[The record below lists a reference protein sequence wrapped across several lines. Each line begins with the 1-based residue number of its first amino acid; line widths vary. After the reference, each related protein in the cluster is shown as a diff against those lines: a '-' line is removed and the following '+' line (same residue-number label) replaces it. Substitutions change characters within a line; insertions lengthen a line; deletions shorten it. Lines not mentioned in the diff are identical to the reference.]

1 MRLSLL
7 ALCAGLSLDKRA
19 SAKNEAQDAARDV
32 SAAESLLP
40 SPLWAELNEVLK
52 PFVLVEGFVAQE
64 PEEVK
69 EYVLL
74 ARDLYVKTICETG
87 FNAGHSTL
95 LWLLANP
102 NAKVYSFDLG
112 QYPYTIA
119 ASKFMAEKFPDRF
132 TFTKGNSVETLP
144 KFIAANPHV
153 RCDVTVVDGG
163 HDLPVATAD
172 LLNMQALAAS
182 NGRVILDDTP
192 CAVTW
197 CMGPSLAWT
206 SLIEQNRV
214 VPVKSVS
221 MGPYRGF
228 VVGQFALPEGLH
240 AQQASQVAVPMLNSK
255 AVAQVLLA
263 LKPASAEEPAYAIN
277 LGAGDGIQGMPGT
290 SVAAPDPRLVDPT
303 YSLFSDLEFSG
314 VAIEGNA
321 NYLPALEK
329 NLPWSRVEKKI
340 AMVTPPSVAGLLAD
354 APRKPLFFKN
364 DIDGYDCAV
373 DWAVL
378 KDGFRPR
385 AIQVEVNPEI
395 PWPVVFGVGY
405 SEKFSPNLGFA
416 GFYGCSLKL
425 TTTLLHGFGYD
436 LIGVGDTHDAFF
448 LRTDV
453 RESAKLP
460 VADGAAAQAQLLS
473 CCNPHQFG
481 IGAAESWAEA
491 ARITDPE
498 TLVAELKPA
507 IELACKASQKTSSCE
522 VPYALSTD
530 AADFLAL

>member
-7 ALCAGLSLDKRA
+7 ALCAALSLDKRGGNT
-19 SAKNEAQDAARDV
+19 NEAQAARDV

-40 SPLWAELNEVLK
+40 SPLWAELNEVLR

-69 EYVLL
+69 EYVSL

-87 FNAGHSTL
+87 YNAGHSTL
-95 LWLLANP
+95 LWMLANP
-102 NAKVYSFDLG
+102 EAQVYSFDLG

-119 ASKFMAEKFPDRF
+119 SVAWMEKKFPGRF
-132 TFTKGNSVETLP
+132 HFTKGNSVETLP
-144 KFIAANPHV
+144 KFIVDNPHV

-163 HDLPVATAD
+163 HDFPIASAD
-172 LLNMQALAAS
+172 LLNMQALASS

-206 SLIEQNRV
+206 SMLEQNRV
-214 VPVKSVS
+214 VPVKSIP

-228 VVGQFALPEGLH
+228 VTGQFVLAEGLR
-240 AQQASQVAVPMLNSK
+240 AQQAAQVAVPMLNSK
-255 AVAQVLLA
+255 AVAQVLLT
-263 LKPASAEEPAYAIN
+263 LQPATAEDPAFAIN

-303 YSLFSDLEFSG
+303 YALFSDLQFAG
-314 VAIEGNA
+314 VAIEGNQ

-329 NLPWSRVEKKI
+329 NLPWPRVQKKI
-340 AMVTPPSVAGLLAD
+340 AMVTPGSVAALLAD
-354 APRKPLFFKN
+354 APKRPLFFKN

-378 KDGFRPR
+378 KSGFRPR

-395 PWPVVFGVGY
+395 PWPIAFGVGY
-405 SEKFSPNLGFA
+405 SEKFAPNLGFA

-425 TTTLLHGFGYD
+425 TTSLLHGFGYD

-448 LRTDV
+448 LRRDV
-453 RESAKLP
+453 REVAKLP

-473 CCNPHQFG
+473 CCNPHSFG
-481 IGAAESWAEA
+481 LGAAEAWAEA
-491 ARITDPE
+491 ARTTEPE
-498 TLVAELKPA
+498 ALVAELKPA
-507 IELACKASQKTSSCE
+507 IELACKASQKTSACE